1 MHDSEYNAP
10 IFSDFLILSGLISRS
25 FRRVEW
31 KQNIIS
37 EECIGYISQDERA
50 IASWSLLSA
59 NSSFINGI
67 KEVRKQK
74 GINLYFRLLIDY
86 V

>member
-1 MHDSEYNAP
+1 MIN
-10 IFSDFLILSGLISRS
+10 
-25 FRRVEW
+25 
-31 KQNIIS
+31 
-37 EECIGYISQDERA
+37 EERIGYISQDERA
-50 IASWSLLSA
+50 IASWSLLLA

-67 KEVRKQK
+67 KEVRKQR

>member
-1 MHDSEYNAP
+1 MINE
-10 IFSDFLILSGLISRS
+10 
-25 FRRVEW
+25 
-31 KQNIIS
+31 K
-37 EECIGYISQDERA
+37 CIGYISQDERA

-67 KEVRKQK
+67 KEVRKQR